1 MAIKF
6 VSSINLNQNELQN
19 AVVQNLANPPGSP
32 VEGQIYYDSSAGD
45 KSIYFWDGSGWIDVG
60 GDVRSVTAG
69 AGLTS
74 TGTRD
79 ITINVGQGT
88 GIFVNPDS
96 VQLYHLG
103 LENLTDPG
111 ADRIYFWDDSV
122 GYSQWLEV
130 SSATGISISGTT
142 LALGSIPNSSL
153 ANSSVTYT
161 AGAGLTGGG
170 TVALGGSATLTVG
183 AGVGIQVNADDV
195 QLKHLGLED
204 LTDPNAD
211 RIFFWDDSVGSS
223 QWLEVSTASGI
234 NISGTTLQLGSIP
247 NSSLTNSSITVT
259 AGNGLTGGGTVA
271 LGGTVTLDVATVI
284 GSGITVS
291 ANSIALSNYAGL
303 NANAVT
309 KWDGSQLVN
318 SLMTDDGTTVTI
330 AGNLDVNGTTTTIDS
345 TIVSIGDNMMQYA
358 NANVANSVD
367 IGFYGN
373 YVNSGTK
380 YASFF
385 YDASASSVS
394 EAVFTLGHTSTE
406 PTSTVSGLTVG
417 RLVANVTGALTGNAS
432 TATALQTARSIS
444 ITGDATWSVTFDGTA
459 NVTSGLTLANSG
471 VTAGS
476 YGTASTVPQIVFDSK
491 GRATSAVMVIIAIT
505 ASQVTDFTSAVQ
517 AIIDGSGAVAN
528 VGDGTNT
535 SYAITHNLN
544 SRDVIVQVYDNTTY
558 DTIFVDTVRT
568 SVNVVTLTFATAP
581 ASNAYRVVI
590 QRVS

>member
-19 AVVQNLANPPGSP
+19 AVVQNLASPPGSP
-32 VEGQIYYDSSAGD
+32 LEGQIYYDSSAGD

-79 ITINVGQGT
+79 ITINVGQGV
-88 GIFVNPDS
+88 GLQVNADD
-96 VQLYHLG
+96 VQLKHLG
-103 LENLTDPG
+103 LETLTDPN
-111 ADRIYFWDDSV
+111 ADRIFFWDDSATT
-122 GYSQWLEV
+122 SQWLEV
-130 SSATGISISGTT
+130 STASGINISGTT
-142 LALGSIPNSSL
+142 LQLGSIPNSSL

-170 TVALGGSATLTVG
+170 TVALGGSATLDVG
-183 AGVGIQVNADDV
+183 AGTGITVNANDV
-195 QLKHLGLED
+195 QLK
-204 LTDPNAD
+204 NA
-211 RIFFWDDSVGSS
+211 GS
-223 QWLEVSTASGI
+223 
-234 NISGTTLQLGSIP
+234 
-247 NSSLTNSSITVT
+247 
-259 AGNGLTGGGTVA
+259 
-271 LGGTVTLDVATVI
+271 
-284 GSGITVS
+284 
-291 ANSIALSNYAGL
+291 L
-303 NANAVT
+303 NNNAVL
-309 KWDGSQLVN
+309 KWDSSNGQLVN
-318 SLMTDDGTTVTI
+318 SLMTDDGSTVTI

-345 TIVSIGDNMMQYA
+345 VIVSIGDNMMQYA

-380 YASFF
+380 YATFF
-385 YDASASSVS
+385 YDASVSSVS
-394 EAVFTLGHTSTE
+394 EAVFSLGHTSTE

-417 RLVANVTGALTGNAS
+417 RLVANLTGDVTGNAS

-444 ITGDATWSVTFDGTA
+444 ITGDATWTVTFDGTA
-459 NVTSGLTLANSG
+459 NVTAGLTLANSG
-471 VTAGS
+471 VTAGT
-476 YGTASTVPQIVFDSK
+476 YGSASSVAQVTFDAK
-491 GRATSAVMVIIAIT
+491 GRATSASSVTIAIT

-558 DTIFVDTVRT
+558 DTVFVDTVRT